1 MPLTEPAQSGSPP
14 DKPAPTQD
22 GLSLLGARLFGTR
35 ARRNAT
41 VLTVSL
47 AIALL
52 GYWTYA
58 GVRNSLREV
67 RAGGLQTVLATEVSA
82 LQIWVDEKKADA
94 ERWAGDA
101 QVRGYVRQLTKLAQA
116 GGPVSRFC
124 DAPVRVHLADVLKRV
139 FAGSAS
145 QLMQHALSGRRS
157 SKKEI
162 EEMRRMLDEFER
174 KLP

>member
-1 MPLTEPAQSGSPP
+1 MSLTDPVPSGGTP
-14 DKPAPTQD
+14 PAPASSQD
-22 GLSLLGARLFGTR
+22 GLSRLGARLFGTR

-101 QVRGYVRQLTKLAQA
+101 QVHGYVRQLTKLAQA

-124 DAPVRVHLADVLKRV
+124 DAPVRVHLAEVLKRV
-139 FAGSAS
+139 LRDEGSATFNVIDRN
-145 QLMQHALSGRRS
+145 G
-157 SKKEI
+157 
-162 EEMRRMLDEFER
+162 
-174 KLP
+174 